1 MADIIV
7 DGKTRVAFVPTINNE
22 AAPTV
27 AELTAGTLLHD
38 MLVPDGMEGFEPDPG
53 EVDNT
58 SFGSTFDT
66 KLPGVSS
73 FSGTRL
79 VLKKQ
84 DGVDTVHATLTAF
97 DTAGFVVVRNGALKT
112 VAFASSDKVQV
123 YPIRT
128 GAWAYMNPERNS
140 VLKYWVATPVSDEP
154 NFAAVVAAA

>member
-7 DGKTRVAFVPTINNE
+7 DGKTRVAFVPTIANK

-27 AELTAGTLLHD
+27 AELSAGTLLHD
-38 MLVPDGMEGFEPDPG
+38 TLVPDGMEGFEPDPG

-84 DGVDTVHATLTAF
+84 DGTDTVHSTLTAF
-97 DTAGFVVVRNGALKT
+97 DTGGNIVVRAGTKLKT
-112 VAFASSDKVQV
+112 DTWALSDKVQV
-123 YPIRT
+123 FPIRT
-128 GAWAYMNPERNS
+128 GAWAYVNPERNS
-140 VLKYWVATPVSDEP
+140 VLKYWVATPVSAEP
-154 NFAAVVAAA
+154 NFNATVA